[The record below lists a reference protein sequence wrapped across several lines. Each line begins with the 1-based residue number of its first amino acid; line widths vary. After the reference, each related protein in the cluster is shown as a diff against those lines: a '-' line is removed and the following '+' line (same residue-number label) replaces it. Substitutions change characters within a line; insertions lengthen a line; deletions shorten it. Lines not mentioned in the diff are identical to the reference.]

1 MRARNIVQRG
11 GRVFASR
18 ECEKTP
24 GNLLTLAA
32 SHLQLVDELLRECG
46 VVRVLAGRA
55 RTQHGVL
62 RILLL
67 TARHIHTG
75 ETAVLRDGASHVEGL
90 LL

>member
-1 MRARNIVQRG
+1 MRKLRDLRALR
-11 GRVFASR
+11 
-18 ECEKTP
+18 
-24 GNLLTLAA
+24 AA
-32 SHLQLVDELLRECG
+32 SHLQLVDELLRERG

-75 ETAVLRDGASHVEGL
+75 EAAVLRDGAGHVKGL